1 MKNPLQILK
10 KLYVKNCGVEVNKK
24 DLPEKLIKK
33 FEKDLTVKPKKFNP
47 RGGEIQSFPI
57 YQESDDKSKLMIPP
71 HYIREHHPT
80 LKVDYSKIRKGKPI
94 KIKFKGNIKDNQT
107 KAVTYTRKGIT
118 RLGGGVLSL
127 PPGRGKTVLAI
138 NEICYRSVKTLV
150 VVHKDFLLRQ
160 WRNRFKQFSTASV
173 GIIKGK
179 KVDVENRDVVIAT
192 VQSLAKSK
200 YDEHIFDDFGMV
212 VIDECHHMGAPVY
225 CRALRRIFTKY
236 MLGLSGTSKRD
247 DGLSKVFHWWM
258 GPILYHEDPL
268 KNPRV
273 KVHRYQYTTTNPNF
287 KQHTAWAR
295 GNRRMPDHVK
305 TLSALVEVK
314 ERNDFIVERVMN
326 RLQNPRAKI
335 LILSARREHLRKLK
349 RQLKKQWDEEQ
360 HGLSLAIKKFES
372 EGRKDIA
379 DELKKCSRKLVT
391 AYYVGGM
398 KEDELDEAEKADV
411 IFGTYSMAE
420 EGLDIQSLN
429 TVVLGTTKPKIFQSV
444 GRILRVMDYI
454 AEIQP
459 LVIDIADLLPMC
471 VRQAALRSKEY
482 ASCNYTIEDFDE
494 LGNSTNVLK
503 ETPTHKM
510 AFKPSDIMLCD
521 SD

>member
-1 MKNPLQILK
+1 MKNPLPILK
-10 KLYVKNCGVEVNKK
+10 KLYIKKCGIEVCRK
-24 DLPEKLIKK
+24 DFPEKLIKQ
-33 FEKDLTVKPKKFNP
+33 FEKDLTVKPKKYNP
-47 RGGEIQSFPI
+47 RGGEVPSFPI
-57 YQESDDKSKLMIPP
+57 YQESKNKDKLMIPP
-71 HYIREHHPT
+71 HYIRENHPT
-80 LKVDYSKIRKGKPI
+80 LNVDSSKVREGKPI
-94 KIKFKGNIKDNQT
+94 KIVFKGDIRESQM
-107 KAVTYTRKGIT
+107 KAVNNVRKGMT
-118 RLGGGVLSL
+118 RYGGGILSI

-150 VVHKDFLLRQ
+150 VVHKDFLARQ
-160 WRNRFKQFSTASV
+160 WRKRFAQFSSASV
-173 GIIKGK
+173 GKIQGK
-179 KVDVENRDVVIAT
+179 IVDVIGHDVVIAT

-200 YDEHIFDDFGMV
+200 YDESIFDDFGMV

-225 CRALRRIFTKY
+225 CLALRRIFTKY
-236 MLGLSGTSKRD
+236 MLGLSATSKRD

-273 KVHRYQYTTTNPNF
+273 KVYRYQYTTDNPNF
-287 KQHTAWAR
+287 KQYTAWAR
-295 GNRRMPDHVK
+295 GNRRIPDHVK
-305 TLSALVEVK
+305 TMSALVEIK
-314 ERNDFIVERVMN
+314 ERNNFIVERAMN
-326 RLQNPRAKI
+326 RLQNPEAKI

-349 RQLKKQWDEEQ
+349 RELKKQWAAEQ
-360 HGLSLAIKKFES
+360 NGLMLAIKRFKS

-379 DELKKCSRKLVT
+379 DELKKGLRKLVT

-444 GRILRVMDYI
+444 GRILRVMDYV
-454 AEIQP
+454 ADIQP

-471 VRQAALRSKEY
+471 IKQATLRSKEY
-482 ASCNYTIEDFDE
+482 ATCNYTIEDFDE
-494 LGNSTNVLK
+494 FGKSANILK
-503 ETPTHKM
+503 EPVSHKI
-510 AFKPSDIMLCD
+510 AFKPDDILLCD